1 MAYRSQLCQTCKHKG
16 SRCYAA
22 PNSCCTAYEK
32 EENITVGNYLANLLT
47 DGKYKEVAEFLHKE
61 VDSLCVFSEKGE
73 EYPCQYGT
81 NCSICWERFF
91 NSEYK
96 GELC

>member
-32 EENITVGNYLANLLT
+32 EENITAGNYLANLLT
-47 DGKYKEVAEFLHKE
+47 DGKYKEVAKILYS
-61 VDSLCVFSEKGE
+61 VDADLCMFSEAGYNTCNNDSKCFE
-73 EYPCQYGT
+73 
-81 NCSICWERFF
+81 CWERFF

>member
-47 DGKYKEVAEFLHKE
+47 DGKYKETAEFLDKE
-61 VDSLCVFSEKGE
+61 TKNLCSFHSKNIGKHW
-73 EYPCQYGT
+73 
-81 NCSICWERFF
+81 ICLEDVCEGCWNNFL

-96 GELC
+96 GE